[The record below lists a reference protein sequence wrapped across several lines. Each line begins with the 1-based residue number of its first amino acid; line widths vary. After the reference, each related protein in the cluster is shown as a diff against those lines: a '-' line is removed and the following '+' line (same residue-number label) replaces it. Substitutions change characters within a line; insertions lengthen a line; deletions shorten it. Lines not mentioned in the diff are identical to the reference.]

1 MCRSSSKIES
11 NKEQDFG
18 LDDSLL
24 IERSLKGDL
33 IIRGYIIYLNFE
45 FVTARKYYT
54 PEYYH
59 INLLVP
65 LF

>member
-33 IIRGYIIYLNFE
+33 IIRGYIIYQ
-45 FVTARKYYT
+45 
-54 PEYYH
+54 
-59 INLLVP
+59 ISNL
-65 LF
+65 

>member
-33 IIRGYIIYLNFE
+33 IIRGYNITKFQSCDRAQILY
-45 FVTARKYYT
+45 
-54 PEYYH
+54 P
-59 INLLVP
+59 
-65 LF
+65 